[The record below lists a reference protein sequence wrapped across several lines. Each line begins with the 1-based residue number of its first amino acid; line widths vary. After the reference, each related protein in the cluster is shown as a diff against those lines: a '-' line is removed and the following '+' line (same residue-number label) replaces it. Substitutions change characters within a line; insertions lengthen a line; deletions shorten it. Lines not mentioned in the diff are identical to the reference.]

1 MKRSIYIMALGAFGI
16 ITTEFGVIGILPAIA
31 KEFQISI
38 DTAGWLLSGFAL
50 TIALTGPF
58 TVLLTSRVNRKLM
71 MCLVLLTFVLSNVLS
86 AVSPNF
92 TVLMIARILPAFLH
106 PVFWAVATVA
116 AARQVSPEDAP
127 KAVSVVLAGL
137 SIATVLGVPLTTYMA
152 ELFDWKISFLVSGLI
167 NLVAFL
173 GLAFLVPSM
182 PADEKTS
189 YRSQLVIFRN
199 RQLWVNLAATLVMIA
214 GMFASYGY
222 LAAYLNRITRMNGSQ
237 VSVMLLI
244 FGGAGIVG
252 NWLAGIALSRNALL
266 TLRVFLLSLIVVHL
280 LAFTFGGSFMVM
292 AGIISLWGF
301 VHTAGFLI
309 GQTRS
314 TSEAPE
320 APELAASLMVSFG
333 NGGVTV
339 GTLLGGF
346 VITHYGIQHIVW
358 MSIGLFALALGI
370 SYIVIGKPQTA
381 VIQAAGGEGD
391 AASEAA
397 DTSGTARSWT
407 NGSIAAR
414 ALLAGAGADKEVVCF
429 DEDQTGDEGFLQKVG

>member
-1 MKRSIYIMALGAFGI
+1 MKKSIYIMALGAFGI

-31 KEFQISI
+31 RQFNISI

-58 TVLLTSRVNRKLM
+58 TVLLTARINRKLM
-71 MCLVLLTFVLSNVLS
+71 MCLVLFTFILSNLLS
-86 AVSPNF
+86 AVAPSF

-116 AARQVSPEDAP
+116 AAKQVDPEDAP
-127 KAVSVVLAGL
+127 KAVSVVLGGL
-137 SIATVLGVPLTTYMA
+137 SVATVLGVPITTYMS
-152 ELFDWKISFLVSGLI
+152 ELFNWQASFLLSGFI

-173 GLAFLVPSM
+173 GLVFFVPSM
-182 PADEKTS
+182 PAEKASS
-189 YRSQLVIFRN
+189 YKTQLIIFRN
-199 RQLWVNLAATLVMIA
+199 GQLWVNLLATLVMIA

-222 LAAYLNRITRMNGSQ
+222 LAAYLDKITHMNGAQ
-237 VSVMLLI
+237 VSIMLLL
-244 FGGAGIVG
+244 FGGAGIAG
-252 NWLAGIALSRNALL
+252 NWLAGIALSRNPML
-266 TLRVFLLSLIVVHL
+266 TLRVFLFSLILIHI
-280 LAFTFGGSFMVM
+280 LAYTFGGSFFLM

-333 NGGVTV
+333 NAGVTA

-346 VITHYGIQHIVW
+346 VITHYGIQHITW
-358 MSIGLFALALGI
+358 MSIALFTAALGI
-370 SYIVIGKPQTA
+370 SSIVVKRRAGQVA
-381 VIQAAGGEGD
+381 VVLED
-391 AASEAA
+391 DRLSEA
-397 DTSGTARSWT
+397 
-407 NGSIAAR
+407 I
-414 ALLAGAGADKEVVCF
+414 
-429 DEDQTGDEGFLQKVG
+429 